1 MSESYDLGLKS
12 EALAKHFLE
21 QKGYHAINER
31 YRAASGE
38 IDVIATKDDLLIF
51 VEVRYRKKKRDAIE
65 SITLL
70 KKQRLTTAAQHFI
83 ANNSELMKKY
93 NFIRFDVVLFSKESS
108 IIHHIENAF
117 GETL

>member
-70 KKQRLTTAAQHFI
+70 KKHRL
-83 ANNSELMKKY
+83 L
-93 NFIRFDVVLFSKESS
+93 L
-108 IIHHIENAF
+108 
-117 GETL
+117 ETP

>member
-1 MSESYDLGLKS
+1 MTEAYIVGLNA
-12 EALAKHFLE
+12 EALAKNFLE
-21 QKGYHAINER
+21 QKGYKIINQR

-38 IDVIATKDDLLIF
+38 IDLIATQESLLTF
-51 VEVRYRKKKRDAIE
+51 VEVRYRKKNRNAIE

-70 KKQRLTTAAQHFI
+70 KKQRLTSTAQHFL
-83 ANNSELMKKY
+83 ANNTDLIKKY
-93 NFIRFDVVLFSKESS
+93 PFIRFDVVLLSKDSS

>member
-1 MSESYDLGLKS
+1 MSNAYDIGLKS
-12 EALAKHFLE
+12 EVFAKHFLE
-21 QKGYHAINER
+21 QKGYTLITER

-38 IDVIATKDDLLIF
+38 IDIIATKDDFLIF

-70 KKQRLTTAAQHFI
+70 KRQRLTTAAQHFI
-83 ANNSELMKKY
+83 ANNSELIKKHP
-93 NFIRFDVVLFSKESS
+93 FIRFDVVLLSKDSS